1 MTKNSPKPYTKREE
15 RIASVAVQLMSR
27 LNTWIY
33 RASRGRLGNKFM
45 RGAPVFLL
53 VTRGRK
59 SGEERTAPLIYVEDG
74 DDFLVVASK
83 GGMSHHPAW
92 YLNLEADPQC
102 AVEIGARRI
111 PTTATRLS
119 AEEKRAL
126 WPRICEVYPDYDD
139 YQKRTTRDIPVIRLR
154 RRAA

>member
-1 MTKNSPKPYTKREE
+1 MTKDSPKPYTKREE
-15 RIASVAVQLMSR
+15 QIASVAVQLMSR

-33 RASRGRLGNKFM
+33 RASGGRLGNKFM

-59 SGEERTAPLIYVEDG
+59 SGEERTAPLIYIEDG

-111 PTTATRLS
+111 PATATRLS